1 MPKQPDYLDGYVEVK
16 DRIAAFH
23 EKYPDGSLQSSWE
36 IVRVDEAAVPNAE
49 SHRVTVLLIATAKA
63 YRTPDDERP
72 GIGTASEPFPGKT
85 PYTKDSE
92 LMNAETSAWGRALA
106 ALGFEVS
113 KAIASREEV
122 SARQGNGDKPTVKEP
137 DAPATSAQKGKLTN
151 ELNKRV
157 AMKHHADLRK
167 AFKADTKGGASNLIE
182 ALMTKDVDE
191 VLKEAGITP
200 ISTLP
205 LDEDA

>member
-1 MPKQPDYLDGYVEVK
+1 MAKAPDYLDGYVEVK
-16 DRIAAFH
+16 DRIARFH
-23 EKYPDGSLQSSWE
+23 ETYPEGSLQSSWRTTE
-36 IVRVDEAAVPNAE
+36 LAGETLIVAEA
-49 SHRVTVLLIATAKA
+49 RA
-63 YRTPDDERP
+63 YRHPNDARP
-72 GIGTASEPFPGKT
+72 GQGHASEPVPGKT

-113 KAIASREEV
+113 KSIASREEV
-122 SARQGNGDKPTVKEP
+122 AAREGNGKPTVKEP
-137 DAPATSAQKGKLTN
+137 AAPATAAQKGKVTN

-157 AMKHHADLRK
+157 AMAHHAPLRE
-167 AFKADTKGGASNLIE
+167 AFNAETKGGASALIE

-191 VLKEAGITP
+191 LLRDAGITP
-200 ISTLP
+200 ASTLP